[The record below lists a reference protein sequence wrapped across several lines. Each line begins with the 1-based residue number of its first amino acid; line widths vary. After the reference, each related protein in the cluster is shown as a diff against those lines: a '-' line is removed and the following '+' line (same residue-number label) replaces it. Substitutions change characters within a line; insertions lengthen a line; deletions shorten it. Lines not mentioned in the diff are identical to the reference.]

1 MTLQQEI
8 AVLQA
13 RIAAE
18 RAARDAG
25 QASGVP
31 QHYVDACGRLEALE
45 RELEQ
50 LRQHGLRAFARR
62 RAA

>member
-1 MTLQQEI
+1 MTFQDEI

-13 RIAAE
+13 RLAAA
-18 RAARDAG
+18 RAERDAG
-25 QASGVP
+25 QASGML
-31 QHYVDACGRLEALE
+31 QHYLDACGRLEALE
-45 RELEQ
+45 RELGQ